1 MGFFGKLIGA
11 TDDTVMQTG
20 LLGRGEVTGVQMS
33 GMTLQS
39 GNGLVE
45 RKCTISLKV
54 MLDNVAPYDAVAVQR
69 LQEIVIPQL
78 AGGAVL
84 AVRVD
89 PNDHSKVFLDFASE
103 LPEVTV
109 PKGEGRNSAAWVL
122 ENGKPIKVVLVQ
134 SQPAKMKNA
143 DGVDIYAL
151 TLTPYEG
158 VDTPYQLVVGNAV
171 PATALPLLY
180 PGSKL
185 HARLGDQPDAV
196 VVDWAAGAVSS

>member
-11 TDDTVMQTG
+11 TDDSVMQTG
-20 LLGRGEVTGVQMS
+20 ILGRGEVTGVQLS

-45 RKCTISLKV
+45 RKCTISLTV
-54 MLDNVAPYDAVAVQR
+54 MIDNVAPYDAVAVQR

-84 AVRVD
+84 PVRVD

-109 PKGEGRNSAAWVL
+109 PKGEGHNSAAWVL

-134 SQPAKMKNA
+134 SQLAKMKNA
-143 DGVDIYAL
+143 DGIDIYAL

-185 HARLGDQPDAV
+185 HARLGDDPNAV
-196 VVDWAAGAVSS
+196 VIDWAAGAVSA